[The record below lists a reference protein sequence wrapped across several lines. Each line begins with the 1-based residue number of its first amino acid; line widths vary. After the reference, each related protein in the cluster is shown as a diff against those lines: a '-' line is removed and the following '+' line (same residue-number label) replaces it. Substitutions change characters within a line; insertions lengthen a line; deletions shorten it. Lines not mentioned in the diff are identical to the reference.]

1 MQVPIYWVCLPVFS
15 GLVSISGGQA
25 DCGQPPG
32 NIGDTRTL
40 AGMRWMI
47 ALMLVLLRFGPDVFV
62 AASAAAAPS
71 RRSAEPAPKWIVSP
85 PAGVVLR

>member
-1 MQVPIYWVCLPVFS
+1 M
-15 GLVSISGGQA
+15 SIDGGQA
-25 DCGQPPG
+25 DCGQPTG
-32 NIGDTRTL
+32 NIGGTGTL

-71 RRSAEPAPKWIVSP
+71 PGSAEPAAPKWLVSP

>member
-1 MQVPIYWVCLPVFS
+1 
-15 GLVSISGGQA
+15 
-25 DCGQPPG
+25 
-32 NIGDTRTL
+32 
-40 AGMRWMI
+40 MI

-71 RRSAEPAPKWIVSP
+71 PGSAEPAAPKWLVSP